1 MPELNKD
8 VIFLILKELQ
18 DDVKSLYPY
27 LLINKTWCET
37 TVPILWKNPVNRYYE
52 IDKVNNNLFNVIISH
67 ISEESK
73 ENLKNQGIEIFTKT
87 YKRPS
92 FNYISYWRHLD
103 LLFLQLMMDFFLI
116 YKNIEKFKISIIE
129 NEIFNLFNKNTK
141 FNFLNLINS
150 QRFNTFHISG
160 TENCFSELETFHC
173 NDFINCNILK
183 RLAIINTSIKELKFE
198 IENNIDKSGIVR
210 LIEVQKNLKNV
221 YLILNY
227 TYIIDESY
235 HTTIENSLIKCANTV
250 QYLRID
256 WKPYTKFLSYLVN
269 LVSLEIKAPHD
280 VHDVNWSHLDEIFL
294 PLLKILKAHSIPSRI
309 LTNLIK
315 NTKARLIEISIFYQG
330 IDDGKLIKAIC
341 QSCPN
346 LSYFRL
352 SMYNND
358 ISKFEN
364 LLINCLSL
372 NRLEITGM
380 NVFNEFN
387 WDMLFIILAK
397 FSPIGLFNFKFSSY
411 RSKFKLSSLK
421 LFLDNWKNRYP
432 MLLQIISAEH
442 ISKDHQRRKDLRK
455 KLENLVQIYK
465 ANGIVEK
472 YNIDGDDFE
481 DFK

>member
-18 DDVKSLYPY
+18 QNDVKSLYPY

-52 IDKVNNNLFNVIISH
+52 INKVNNNLFNVIISH

-103 LLFLQLMMDFFLI
+103 LLFLQLMMDFFLK
-116 YKNIEKFKISIIE
+116 YKNIERFKFSIIGK
-129 NEIFNLFNKNTK
+129 EILNLFNKNTK
-141 FNFLNLINS
+141 FIFLNLINS

-173 NDFINCNILK
+173 NDFINCNTLK

-198 IENNIDKSGIVR
+198 IDNNIDKPGIVR

-227 TYIIDESY
+227 TYVVNESY

-256 WKPYTKFLSYLVN
+256 WKPYTKFLSYFVN
-269 LVSLEIKAPHD
+269 LLSLEIKAPHD
-280 VHDVNWSHLDEIFL
+280 ANWSHLEEISL
-294 PLLKILKAHSIPSRI
+294 PLLKFLKAHSIPSRV
-309 LTNLIK
+309 LTSLIN
-315 NTKARLIEISIFYQG
+315 NTKAHLIEISIFYQG
-330 IDDGKLIKAIC
+330 IDDGKLIKTIC

-346 LSYFRL
+346 LSYLRL
-352 SMYNND
+352 SMYNTND
-358 ISKFEN
+358 ILKFED

-380 NVFNEFN
+380 NVSNEFN

-397 FSPIGLFNFKFSSY
+397 FSPIGLFKFKFSSY
-411 RSKFKLSSLK
+411 GSKFKSSSLK
-421 LFLDNWKNRYP
+421 LFFDNWKNRYP
-432 MLLQIISAEH
+432 ILLQIISAEH
-442 ISKDHQRRKDLRK
+442 ISNDRK

-465 ANGIVEK
+465 VNGIVEK

-481 DFK
+481 GFK